1 MKLRVAD
8 FYIDVACDE
17 NVIEYLPNLRPFVVA
32 KEGADTAR
40 IENEI
45 KTMPDYFAESGPAC
59 FYTRFGLFKVK
70 DFALVNR

>member
-32 KEGADTAR
+32 KEEVNEPVICRVVTGDCR
-40 IENEI
+40 IHQNE
-45 KTMPDYFAESGPAC
+45 
-59 FYTRFGLFKVK
+59 
-70 DFALVNR
+70 LVRHREILMTDLG

>member
-32 KEGADTAR
+32 KEEVNEPVICCVETGDCGIHQNDSEPADTGFL
-40 IENEI
+40 E
-45 KTMPDYFAESGPAC
+45 G
-59 FYTRFGLFKVK
+59 
-70 DFALVNR
+70 

>member
-32 KEGADTAR
+32 KE
-40 IENEI
+40 EVNEPVI
-45 KTMPDYFAESGPAC
+45 CCVETGDCGIHQNE
-59 FYTRFGLFKVK
+59 
-70 DFALVNR
+70 